1 MYHKKYVTIQQFYIV
16 SHGDGMG
23 LESTNYSQEQVILE
37 RNTKETKVKLSLKLY
52 GAGTSCVKT
61 GIGFFN
67 HMLEAFAKHS
77 LIDLELSCKGDLDVD
92 MHHSVEDCGIVIGQA
107 LHKSI
112 FPAKNIERF
121 GNSAVV
127 MDEACT
133 SCDVD
138 ISNRAFLLFDMSAAQ
153 NGFCGKVGDF
163 DVELVEE
170 FFRAVVMH
178 SGISVHLV
186 LQRGK
191 NLHHIIES
199 SFKAFAVSMRR
210 ATSKN
215 LSMQIPSTKGCL

>member
-1 MYHKKYVTIQQFYIV
+1 MIDK
-16 SHGDGMG
+16 
-23 LESTNYSQEQVILE
+23 EQNQIILE
-37 RNTKETKVKLSLKLY
+37 RNTKETQIKLTLKLY
-52 GAGTSCVKT
+52 GTGTSRIRT

-77 LIDLELSCKGDLDVD
+77 LIDLELNCKGDLEVD
-92 MHHSVEDCGIVIGQA
+92 MHHSVEDCGIVLGQA
-107 LHKSI
+107 LHRSI
-112 FPAKNIERF
+112 FPVQNIERF

-127 MDEACT
+127 MDEACVA
-133 SCDVD
+133 CDID
-138 ISNRAFLLFDMSAAQ
+138 ISNRTFLLFDMEEAK

-170 FFRAVVMH
+170 FFRAVVMQ
-178 SGISVHLV
+178 SGISAHIV

-199 SFKAFAVSMRR
+199 TFKAFALSLRR
-210 ATSKN
+210 ALTKN